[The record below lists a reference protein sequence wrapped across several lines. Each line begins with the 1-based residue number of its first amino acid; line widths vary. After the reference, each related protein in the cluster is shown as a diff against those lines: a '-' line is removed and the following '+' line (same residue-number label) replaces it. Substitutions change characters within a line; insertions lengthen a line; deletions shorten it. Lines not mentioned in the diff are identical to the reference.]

1 MTRVEDVNVQFV
13 MEKRRLNASW
23 GAIARMTGCSET
35 ALRDRFGGQVPALLR
50 PTGGVVNSPR
60 RQVELYLASRGL
72 SADHAR
78 IVARLWHAN
87 GAVLTGMEAAQG
99 VAGGGAAQ
107 DECKAARQA
116 ARDRIGL
123 TFGPKGF
130 ALTHDDVVALGRAA
144 GVSPEGKSSA
154 GARTT

>member
-1 MTRVEDVNVQFV
+1 MTRAEDVSAHFV
-13 MEKRRLNASW
+13 AQKRRLNASW
-23 GAIARMTGCSET
+23 GAIARMTGCSEA
-35 ALRDRFGGQVPALLR
+35 ALRARFDGQVSAPPRAN
-50 PTGGVVNSPR
+50 GVVNSPR
-60 RQVELYLASRGL
+60 RQVELYLMSRGL
-72 SADHAR
+72 SSDHAR

-130 ALTHDDVVALGRAA
+130 ALTHEDVVALGRAA
-144 GVSPEGKSSA
+144 GVSPPSPAKARA
-154 GARTT
+154 G

>member
-1 MTRVEDVNVQFV
+1 MTRVEDVSVQFV

-23 GAIARMTGCSET
+23 AAISRMTGCSEA
-35 ALRDRFGGQVPALLR
+35 ALRQRYDGQVSTLPRATL
-50 PTGGVVNSPR
+50 SPR
-60 RQVELYLASRGL
+60 QQVERCLTARGL

-78 IVARLWHAN
+78 IIARLWQAN
-87 GAVLTGMEAAQG
+87 GAVLTGTEAAQG

-116 ARDRIGL
+116 ARDRLGL

-130 ALTHDDVVALGRAA
+130 ALTAEDCVALRKLA
-144 GVSPEGKSSA
+144 GLGPGPSPRVG
-154 GARTT
+154 T

>member
-1 MTRVEDVNVQFV
+1 MTRVEDVSAHFV
-13 MEKRRLNASW
+13 EQKRRLNASW
-23 GAIARMTGCSET
+23 AAISRMTGCSET
-35 ALRDRFGGQVPALLR
+35 ALRDRFGGQGSALPR
-50 PTGGVVNSPR
+50 ATGGVVNSPR
-60 RQVELYLASRGL
+60 QQVERYLASRGL

-87 GAVLTGMEAAQG
+87 GAVLTGMEAAAG

-130 ALTHDDVVALGRAA
+130 ALTHEDVVALGRAA
-144 GVSPEGKSSA
+144 GVSPQKA
-154 GARTT
+154 KAA